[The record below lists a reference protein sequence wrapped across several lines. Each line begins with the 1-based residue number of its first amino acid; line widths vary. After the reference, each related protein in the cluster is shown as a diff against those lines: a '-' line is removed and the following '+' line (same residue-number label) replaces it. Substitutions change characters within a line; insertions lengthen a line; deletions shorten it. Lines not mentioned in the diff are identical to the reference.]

1 MRPALCAVKE
11 DVEMLTKA
19 FIPYNGYYSSPFCRW
34 QGSMANDNAIILGAK
49 TAKNWMAAKDYD
61 PAMLEYLYYGITIA
75 QPRMFYS
82 HNWAGALMVDG
93 KINLTGLMI
102 NQACTTSTTC
112 IHLAAVNIEA
122 GTFETAF
129 ALMSDRCS
137 NGAHMVW
144 PNPLGP
150 GGEVESENWM
160 MDNFN
165 NDPHAGFKMIQTA
178 ENVAKAIGA
187 TKEECDAVGLRRYE
201 QYQEALADDRAFQ
214 KRYMFP
220 AEVTV
225 TRKKTL
231 LVEEDEGVTPST
243 AEGLAKLRPVEPGG
257 VLSFGT
263 QTHPAD
269 GNCGFIVTT
278 QDKAKA
284 LSKDPSIEIQIC
296 SYGFA
301 RVDKGLM
308 AAAPVPAAEMALKNL
323 GLKVEDMKAI
333 KTHNPFVINDI
344 NMANKMGMDVM
355 KMNNYG
361 SSLIY
366 GHPQAP
372 TAGRNIAELLE
383 EVVMLGGGYGLW
395 AGCAA
400 GDTAAAMVF
409 KVG

>member
-1 MRPALCAVKE
+1 
-11 DVEMLTKA
+11 MLTKA

-34 QGSMANDNAIILGAK
+34 QGSMANDNAIVLGAN
-49 TAKNWMAAKDYD
+49 TAKNWMAQKSYD
-61 PAMLEYLYYGITIA
+61 PEILDYLYYGITIA
-75 QPRMFYS
+75 QRRMFYS
-82 HNWAGALMVDG
+82 HTWAAALLVDG
-93 KINLTGLMI
+93 KKNLPGLML
-102 NQACTTSTTC
+102 NQACTTSATC
-112 IHLAAVNIEA
+112 IHLAAVNIEV

-129 ALMSDRCS
+129 ALMSDRAS
-137 NGAHMVW
+137 NGAHTVW
-144 PNPLGP
+144 ANALGP
-150 GGEVESENWM
+150 GGEVESENWV
-160 MDNFN
+160 MDNFDF
-165 NDPHAGFKMIQTA
+165 DPHAGMKMIQTA
-178 ENVAKAIGA
+178 ENVVKALGT

-201 QYQEALADDRAFQ
+201 QYLDALADDRAFQ

-225 TRKKTL
+225 TRRKTA
-231 LVEEDEGVTPST
+231 LVEADEGITPST

-257 VLSFGT
+257 TLSYGT

-269 GNCGFIVTT
+269 GNCGFIITT

-284 LSKDPSIEIQIC
+284 LSKDPAIEIQIC

-301 RVDKGLM
+301 RVDKGFM
-308 AAAPVPAAEMALKNL
+308 AAAPVPAAEMALKNA
-323 GLKVEDMKAI
+323 GLKIEDMKAI

-344 NMANKMGMDVM
+344 NMATKMGIDVM
-355 KMNNYG
+355 SMNNYG

-366 GHPQAP
+366 GHPQSP
-372 TAGRNIAELLE
+372 TAGRLIAELLE

-400 GDTAAAMVF
+400 GDTSAAMVF